1 VPLVSSEDQ
10 ALFRSGVEM
19 LLYLVKHSR
28 PDIANAVQELSK
40 VMDGATQAA
49 MKEMKRVIK
58 FVLDTRNF
66 GLKIEPKVDNKTD
79 DWVMVVYTD
88 SDYAGDKDNWLSV
101 SGFIIF
107 LLGVPIMWRSK
118 AQRSVSLSSAEA
130 EFCSL
135 SDAAKE
141 IKFVSQVL
149 MSMGISVKIPIIVRV
164 DNVGAIFMTKNVSTN
179 SRTKHIDV
187 RYHFVREFVEEGF
200 VKIIFVRSEH
210 NISDGFTKNVT
221 GDIYDAHVADYM
233 IERSS
238 LTN

>member
-1 VPLVSSEDQ
+1 
-10 ALFRSGVEM
+10 M

-28 PDIANAVQELSK
+28 PDIANVVRELSK
-40 VMDGATQAA
+40 VMDGATPAA
-49 MKEMKRVIK
+49 LKEMKRVMK
-58 FVLDTRNF
+58 FVLDTRNL
-66 GLKIEPKVDNKTD
+66 GLKIEPKAQNNDD

-88 SDYAGDKDNWLSV
+88 SDYAGDKDNRISV

-141 IKFVSQVL
+141 IKFVFQIL
-149 MSMGISVKIPIIVRV
+149 LSMGILVELPIIVRV
-164 DNVGAIFMTKNVSTN
+164 DNVGAIFMTENVSTN
-179 SRTKHIDV
+179 SGTKHVDV

-210 NISDGFTKNVT
+210 NTSDGFTKNVT

-233 IERSS
+233 EEKSYI
-238 LTN
+238 TN